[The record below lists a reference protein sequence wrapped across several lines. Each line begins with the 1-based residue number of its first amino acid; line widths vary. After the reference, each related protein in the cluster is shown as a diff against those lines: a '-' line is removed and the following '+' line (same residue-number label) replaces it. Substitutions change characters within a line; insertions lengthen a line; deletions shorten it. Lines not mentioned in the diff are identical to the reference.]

1 MCEEGQRGRRGHC
14 AGAFSVTRLLVAR
27 RHVNIATGASVG
39 HVGGRK
45 EGGGVW

>member
-27 RHVNIATGASVG
+27 RHVNIATGVSVG
-39 HVGGRK
+39 HVGRRK
-45 EGGGVW
+45 EGGGVG